1 MYKFKKSN
9 DKIQML
15 ISDNVKM
22 EPKVHNVNITKRSC
36 IKIIVC

>member
-9 DKIQML
+9 NKIQML
-15 ISDNVKM
+15 LSDKVKIKT
-22 EPKVHNVNITKRSC
+22 KVHNVNITKRSC

>member
-9 DKIQML
+9 DKIQMFF
-15 ISDNVKM
+15 SNNVKIKT
-22 EPKVHNVNITKRSC
+22 KVHNVNITKRSC